1 MTQRNKHEDVD
12 KDDGECND
20 NGDEGDAVFI
30 LVLYW
35 IAEDVASKRIKT
47 IIKMIITMQ
56 LNISECYAPNS
67 QSISDIFIL
76 HNFMN

>member
-1 MTQRNKHEDVD
+1 MTRRNKDEDED

-56 LNISECYAPNS
+56 LNISKCYAPNS